1 MKRTRIFFCAAGLSA
16 LLLLCACGAPAAS
29 DVLSD
34 ASLDASAVSAALP
47 GSKPEADTPPVL
59 TEAQAQEILDTLG
72 FAALHEFSSPDAISL
87 AALFYTN
94 GGTDCTALLSDTE
107 ALEQCGAAAQV
118 KRTLAVDTLSSDL
131 LRNTLWFRRH
141 TLESLST
148 SFSALTGAEPTAAQL
163 AALTQDETL
172 PWYDLGD
179 NVYYAVGQRYDA
191 PAPRLYALAAAPGG
205 YDVRY
210 TLAGAGGRYTT
221 GVAFSSGRLI
231 CGGVLHLDAEGTLVS
246 NTPIYDMGA
255 ENYLRL
261 QAETAEA
268 LDAAQTQGILQEL
281 HDSRAEVLLSQ
292 PFASPENLNVQ
303 SLLQA
308 GFLPVSERAAE
319 LQDVLSYP
327 LGGSF
332 DAHTPEEIK
341 AQFLRLT
348 GAEVTQTQLGGI
360 TGWKY
365 HAQYDVYCG
374 YLNDF
379 AAPVAEA
386 AAYRRS
392 NGTIVLAYAQAVEA
406 GLTSV
411 SGVCLLK
418 RSQDGWQVQQNVRF

>member
-16 LLLLCACGAPAAS
+16 LMLLCACGAPAAS

-34 ASLDASAVSAALP
+34 ASLDAAAVSAALP

-59 TEAQAQEILDTLG
+59 TEAQA
-72 FAALHEFSSPDAISL
+72 
-87 AALFYTN
+87 
-94 GGTDCTALLSDTE
+94 
-107 ALEQCGAAAQV
+107 
-118 KRTLAVDTLSSDL
+118 
-131 LRNTLWFRRH
+131 
-141 TLESLST
+141 
-148 SFSALTGAEPTAAQL
+148 
-163 AALTQDETL
+163 
-172 PWYDLGD
+172 
-179 NVYYAVGQRYDA
+179 
-191 PAPRLYALAAAPGG
+191 
-205 YDVRY
+205 
-210 TLAGAGGRYTT
+210 
-221 GVAFSSGRLI
+221 
-231 CGGVLHLDAEGTLVS
+231 
-246 NTPIYDMGA
+246 
-255 ENYLRL
+255 
-261 QAETAEA
+261 
-268 LDAAQTQGILQEL
+268 QGILQEL

-348 GAEVTQTQLGGI
+348 GAEVTQTQLDGI
-360 TGWKY
+360 TSWKY

-392 NGTIVLAYAQAVEA
+392 DGTIVLAYAQAVEA
-406 GLTSV
+406 DLTSV

>member
-1 MKRTRIFFCAAGLSA
+1 MKQARIFFCAAGLSA

-29 DVLSD
+29 DILSD

-47 GSKPEADTPPVL
+47 GSKPAADAPTVL

-72 FAALHEFSSPDAISL
+72 FAALHEFSSPDAIPL
-87 AALFYTN
+87 AALFYASS
-94 GGTDCTALLSDTE
+94 GTDCTALLSDAA

-118 KRTLAVDTLSSDL
+118 KRMLAVDTLSSDL

-141 TLESLST
+141 TLEALSA
-148 SFSALTGAEPTAAQL
+148 SFSALTGTEPTAAQL
-163 AALTQDETL
+163 TALTQDETL

-191 PAPRLYALAAAPGG
+191 PAPRLYALEAAPGG

-210 TLAGAGGRYTT
+210 TLAGGTSRYTT

-281 HDSRAEVLLSQ
+281 HDSRAEILLSQ

-392 NGTIVLAYAQAVEA
+392 DGTIVLAYAQAVEA
-406 GLTSV
+406 DLTSV